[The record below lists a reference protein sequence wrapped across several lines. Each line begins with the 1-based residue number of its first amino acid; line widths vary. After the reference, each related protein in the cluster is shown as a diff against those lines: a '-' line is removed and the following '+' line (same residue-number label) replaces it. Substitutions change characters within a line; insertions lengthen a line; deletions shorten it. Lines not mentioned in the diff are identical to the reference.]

1 MSPIRMSRIESAIR
15 TVLDFYAA
23 FNHHDVTGMMKLLS
37 EDCFIETSGPVPDGA
52 VYSGVEAIRGYWEEF
67 LHDSPHAR
75 ITIEETFGLGLRCL
89 ALWKYEWEDA
99 DGEKRHIRGIQV
111 FQVKEDLICR
121 ISSYVKGSLERD

>member
-1 MSPIRMSRIESAIR
+1 MYLGVGDRKS
-15 TVLDFYAA
+15 
-23 FNHHDVTGMMKLLS
+23 
-37 EDCFIETSGPVPDGA
+37 PVPDGA